1 MTAINLNGSPL
12 TIAAGRTLA
21 DLVGEITG
29 RALAADGQPV
39 DGERL
44 GVAVARNAEVVPRR
58 SWSATTLAAGDDIEI
73 INAVQ
78 GG

>member
-1 MTAINLNGSPL
+1 MTAIKLNGTPR
-12 TIAAGRTLA
+12 TITAGHTLA
-21 DLVGEITG
+21 DLVGTVTG
-29 RALAADGQPV
+29 RQLAADGQPV
-39 DGERL
+39 DGARL

-58 SWSATTLAAGDDIEI
+58 SWSGTVLAEGDDIEI